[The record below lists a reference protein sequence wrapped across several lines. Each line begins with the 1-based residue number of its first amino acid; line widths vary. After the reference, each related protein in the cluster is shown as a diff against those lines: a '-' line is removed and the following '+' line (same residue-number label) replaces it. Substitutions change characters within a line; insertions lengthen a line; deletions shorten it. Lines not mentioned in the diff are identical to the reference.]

1 MSRIPGLVWNV
12 DTAGQAI
19 GGQRQPEPGLR
30 GPTGASG
37 DEAETGDRP
46 AGGDHRGM

>member
-19 GGQRQPEPGLR
+19 GGQRRPEPGLLR
-30 GPTGASG
+30 ADQRTCSVKRRDA
-37 DEAETGDRP
+37 DA
-46 AGGDHRGM
+46 